1 MAPVFRTVLAATDL
15 EAGSDAAIARAHE
28 IARACEGSLGVVVA
42 LPVLGRSV
50 PVDEARRR
58 LEDQVRSVT
67 DRDRDAFVAYVEEG
81 HPATVILGVAK
92 RLAADV
98 IVVGRKAE
106 HDEER
111 IGSVALRVV
120 RDAPI
125 PVIVAREPVGP
136 GPIVA
141 AVDLG
146 KGSTE
151 VVRIAADLARRR
163 KVALDVVHVID
174 FGQSDVLLA
183 LSSFFGGS
191 MPPAA
196 DEDGIVALARAAL
209 ESELAA
215 TGAKGEASIVKGEPK
230 HEVLARAARL
240 GASALVVGA
249 TAHPLLTRLGLGSVA
264 DAAVRGAATSVLVV
278 RQAAEV

>member
-1 MAPVFRTVLAATDL
+1 M
-15 EAGSDAAIARAHE
+15 
-28 IARACEGSLGVVVA
+28 GVVVA
-42 LPVLGRSV
+42 TPVLGRAM
-50 PVDEARRR
+50 PADEARRR
-58 LEDQVRSVT
+58 LEDHVRSVA

-81 HPATVILGVAK
+81 PAAQVILDVAK
-92 RLAADV
+92 RFAADV

-120 RDAPI
+120 RDAPG
-125 PVIVAREPVGP
+125 PVIVAREPTGHGP
-136 GPIVA
+136 VVA

-151 VVRIAADLARRR
+151 VVRVAADLARRR
-163 KVALDVVHVID
+163 KAELDVVHVID
-174 FGQSDVLLA
+174 FGRSEVLLA
-183 LSSFFGGS
+183 LSAFFGGS

-196 DEDGIVALARAAL
+196 DEDGIVELARAAL

-215 TGAKGEASIVKGEPK
+215 TGAKGVVSIVKGQPK
-230 HEVLARAARL
+230 HQVLARAATL

-264 DAAVRGAATSVLVV
+264 EAAVRGAATSVLVV
-278 RQAAEV
+278 RRTSEV